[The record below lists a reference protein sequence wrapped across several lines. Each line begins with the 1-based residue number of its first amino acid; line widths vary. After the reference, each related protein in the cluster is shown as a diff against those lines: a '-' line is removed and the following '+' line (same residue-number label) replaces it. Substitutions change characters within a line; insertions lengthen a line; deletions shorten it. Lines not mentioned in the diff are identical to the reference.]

1 MATSGDDDG
10 FKRKIL
16 LLSTVGGYTHAAPI
30 LELGAVLAARGH
42 TITFAT
48 NAGQEHWARTFPF
61 ISAIHTL
68 GPAVPASVD
77 DAIFERSYA
86 WSATSP
92 SSLAAIFAA
101 KRTMDAA
108 AWPDAHARL
117 RRLCAAP
124 ATRPDF
130 IVADYFSDAAATD
143 MLRECGVPVAVVWP
157 QFPFAARG
165 AKPRYVPG
173 VPGFQPVPATTS
185 ERLGVWDRLR
195 NEAVLL
201 WALPH
206 GKEVETTVGDVV
218 DNKHEEFLVLP
229 FAPQRAV
236 LEHPHTTLFL
246 THAGGSSANE
256 AAWHGVRVLCL
267 PVWFDQLAN
276 AERLAEAG
284 VGLQLDKFAFDS
296 GDVVGKI
303 ETVMRDGDG
312 MFAKNVQRLKRI
324 ARIAAKG
331 KHRAADLIEEVL
343 ADWEGGAGNGDR
355 AMHLQTADCRMSVWK
370 ARNWDLMAVVMGI
383 TATSGGLTWWGY
395 RPPAYSGTNC
405 AVYASF
411 LPNPSTPFLIEPN
424 PDISGIGVLLAFIIT
439 AYATLLFTI
448 CAYWTGLVPDE
459 LLNVIDKRVFGA
471 TSRRA
476 TSPWSKA
483 FRGALRACSDQQM
496 VTGIAVIAAA
506 FAGIQTVSVYH
517 WRTVIYLGW
526 MSSNVH
532 LNTLTVAMTPH
543 WNRKGRSRGA
553 TAARFVRLAG
563 MLTLFALL
571 VAALVPTVSQSF
583 NNALANHPADGYYWY
598 ADIYY
603 YAFLFTPADPIFC
616 FWLPEY
622 SAEAAMWRQRKGRFV
637 RIMTA
642 WPYATLVGT
651 YAMSVAVLDFAASFF
666 ASLTML
672 TISLAWGTLNLLMPR
687 QAFAE
692 FIGPDENTWNFG
704 QVLPMLLLLLPVVS
718 VVEEFS
724 VATHHEE
731 GQGEVVSHPNLVWL
745 TLVGIVLAT
754 VWVFVMQSFNVANGL
769 GEDQV
774 VFNAGLAS
782 VVVTALMLIWI
793 AVGSSFSSVDK
804 LL

>member
-1 MATSGDDDG
+1 MTAGSPAP
-10 FKRKIL
+10 R
-16 LLSTVGGYTHAAPI
+16 AAP
-30 LELGAVLAARGH
+30 
-42 TITFAT
+42 
-48 NAGQEHWARTFPF
+48 
-61 ISAIHTL
+61 
-68 GPAVPASVD
+68 
-77 DAIFERSYA
+77 
-86 WSATSP
+86 
-92 SSLAAIFAA
+92 
-101 KRTMDAA
+101 
-108 AWPDAHARL
+108 
-117 RRLCAAP
+117 
-124 ATRPDF
+124 
-130 IVADYFSDAAATD
+130 
-143 MLRECGVPVAVVWP
+143 
-157 QFPFAARG
+157 
-165 AKPRYVPG
+165 
-173 VPGFQPVPATTS
+173 TT
-185 ERLGVWDRLR
+185 
-195 NEAVLL
+195 
-201 WALPH
+201 
-206 GKEVETTVGDVV
+206 T
-218 DNKHEEFLVLP
+218 
-229 FAPQRAV
+229 Q
-236 LEHPHTTLFL
+236 
-246 THAGGSSANE
+246 
-256 AAWHGVRVLCL
+256 
-267 PVWFDQLAN
+267 
-276 AERLAEAG
+276 
-284 VGLQLDKFAFDS
+284 
-296 GDVVGKI
+296 
-303 ETVMRDGDG
+303 
-312 MFAKNVQRLKRI
+312 
-324 ARIAAKG
+324 
-331 KHRAADLIEEVL
+331 
-343 ADWEGGAGNGDR
+343 
-355 AMHLQTADCRMSVWK
+355 
-370 ARNWDLMAVVMGI
+370 
-383 TATSGGLTWWGY
+383 Y
-395 RPPAYSGTNC
+395 RPPAYTGTNC
-405 AVYASF
+405 AIYASF
-411 LPNPSTPFLIEPN
+411 LPNPSTPFVIEPN

-476 TSPWSKA
+476 ASPWSKA

-622 SAEAAMWRQRKGRFV
+622 SAEGPTTDALVSLIMLTCSYAWKTTGVFFRPQQRALLRCETLRTRLPRLLRRAAMWRQRKGRFV

-642 WPYATLVGT
+642 WPYATIVGT

-731 GQGEVVSHPNLVWL
+731 GQGEAVSHPKSHYSPNWAKETPKATTGLTRPRAETFELPLLSHRRTQSSSAAASASRTGTATTSSSSSSTAKHRFPPHHTHADELYSADKIASPTSIREVSSWRSDLEGNGQDVGQEGTEEGEKTKREADDELLCSSRFFRSLVWL